1 MFQQQF
7 LVQAFRLMYMYIGTM
22 NAHMFKEGDKSFLKF
37 PAISRE
43 QSTGDRIN
51 AKRSV
56 KCVHPVTFLARKI
69 VDEASSQLRGNKVA
83 REKGTGLRYRLIY
96 NLQFLFFRCLHFTR
110 RSSSPFPSLSLSL
123 SPLFSQF
130 CLLQRH
136 CFPSVLNYEGKL
148 RDRKSRNSSLFQGT
162 NDTNAFSLVQTDTR
176 SYFQLRRRFVCARRG
191 GEGRREL
198 FQMSK

>member
-1 MFQQQF
+1 
-7 LVQAFRLMYMYIGTM
+7 M

-110 RSSSPFPSLSLSL
+110 RSSSPSPSLSLSL
-123 SPLFSQF
+123 SLQSFHNSVSSRGIVSPLFSIMKA
-130 CLLQRH
+130 
-136 CFPSVLNYEGKL
+136 NYATE
-148 RDRKSRNSSLFQGT
+148 NQE
-162 NDTNAFSLVQTDTR
+162 TR
-176 SYFQLRRRFVCARRG
+176 ACSKVRTI
-191 GEGRREL
+191 
-198 FQMSK
+198 QMPFL

>member
-1 MFQQQF
+1 
-7 LVQAFRLMYMYIGTM
+7 
-22 NAHMFKEGDKSFLKF
+22 MFKEGDKSFLKF
-37 PAISRE
+37 LAISRE

-56 KCVHPVTFLARKI
+56 KCVHPVSLLARKI
-69 VDEASSQLRGNKVA
+69 VDVASSQLRGNRVA
-83 REKGTGLRYRLIY
+83 REKGIGLRYRLIY

-110 RSSSPFPSLSLSL
+110 PPSPHLSLSL
-123 SPLFSQF
+123 FLFPFFLQF

-136 CFPSVLNYEGKL
+136 CFPSVPNYEGKL

-176 SYFQLRRRFVCARRG
+176 SYFQDASFAL
-191 GEGRREL
+191 GEGREERQHCSRCPNDIDNHENV
-198 FQMSK
+198 SESN